1 MALTQINCCTRVH
14 ASDDGDAAAV
24 QVAMLICD
32 RFSGQSKSQSQ
43 RKNLILNK

>member
-1 MALTQINCCTRVH
+1 MALTQINYCTRVH

-32 RFSGQSKSQSQ
+32 RFSGSKQKSES
-43 RKNLILNK
+43 KKKPNFE